1 MRPGADACTDR
12 VGGADAR
19 TKSLAD
25 AGAYLFAELRAESSA
40 EFLTIAVAYVVTE
53 LRAESSAEFR
63 TIAVSYVSAE
73 LNADVGP
80 DLRAD
85 VSAEPRANAGPDRAL
100 QRLLVEWVQQRG
112 FERPLRVRRDDT
124 RRPADLRLGP
134 QHALPLLRRELRRR
148 PLRALE

>member
-1 MRPGADACTDR
+1 MRVVFGARGRRVRRRRRGPSRLRWLFSGRVRPGADACTDADADVISHVCPDR

-25 AGAYLFAELRAESSA
+25 AGAY
-40 EFLTIAVAYVVTE
+40 VVTE
-53 LRAESSAEFR
+53 LCAESSAEFR

-85 VSAEPRANAGPDRAL
+85 VSAEPRANAAPDHILSPEQCADRSL
-100 QRLLVEWVQQRG
+100 QRLHG
-112 FERPLRVRRDDT
+112 ERLFVPRR
-124 RRPADLRLGP
+124 
-134 QHALPLLRRELRRR
+134 
-148 PLRALE
+148 